1 MRGDLA
7 AAAIALAAVFTG
19 IASQLPSRVTHEKTK
34 ETKDAYLLPP
44 PEHLVVMSLGHRSAL
59 ADILWAKLLVSQ
71 GLRLSERRRYDIA
84 VEHIDAINELDPKWR
99 DPYKLSDSLIT
110 MQAKAPPRDQI
121 YATRRILE
129 RGVQERP
136 MDAEL
141 WLILG
146 QFVAFIA
153 PGTFLEDDPV
163 EAEQWR
169 NEGVEYLSRAAELA
183 PSNANIAWGSIG
195 GAGIYARMG
204 RLDRAVEMYTI
215 ILATTDDPELHDNI
229 ERQLAGLLAAKK
241 IESAQLLGAE
251 RRKRFEELVRERYP
265 GVSIPKA
272 ALLGYPRDP
281 ARCAGGSLSGVS
293 AVECA
298 PTWRAWADL
307 QSGAEIPAP

>member
-7 AAAIALAAVFTG
+7 AGLVALAALVAGVT
-19 IASQLPSRVTHEKTK
+19 SQLPGRITHEKTK
-34 ETKDAYLLPP
+34 ETRDAYLLPP

-59 ADILWAKLLVSQ
+59 ADVLWAKLLVSQ

-129 RGVQERP
+129 RGVHERP

-153 PGTFLEDDPV
+153 PGTFLDDDPE
-163 EAEQWR
+163 EAERWR
-169 NEGVEYLSRAAELA
+169 HEGVDYLARAAELA
-183 PSNANIAWGSIG
+183 PSDANIVWGSLG

-204 RLDRAVEMYTI
+204 RLDRAVEMYTV
-215 ILATTDDPELHDNI
+215 ILATTDDAELRGSI
-229 ERQLAGLLAAKK
+229 EKQLGDLLAAKR
-241 IESAQLLGAE
+241 IESVQLMGAE
-251 RRKRFEELVRERYP
+251 RRKRFEEIVRDRYP
-265 GVSIPKA
+265 GLSPGKA
-272 ALLGYPRDP
+272 ALLGFPRDLG
-281 ARCAGGSLSGVS
+281 RCAGGSLSNAPAS
-293 AVECA
+293 DCA
-298 PTWRAWADL
+298 ETWRDWAEL
-307 QSGAEIPAP
+307 APVAAPKP